1 MLQEVDD
8 GEKTAILSKEMLSRY
23 VRAEFEVFLIFL
35 KLIISS
41 CLSISMGNPFSM
53 GLHDGGT
60 LANKKKFQA
69 LALQFIAPQWKKN
82 LCVTVGLKRSAH
94 TTRMRTSLR
103 CGARRCA
110 SARAKKVMRL

>member
-1 MLQEVDD
+1 MEAGLRQWFTYSTMQISKSEFDSPWFRNMLMEVGD

-41 CLSISMGNPFSM
+41 CLPISMGNPFSM

-69 LALQFIAPQWKKN
+69 LALQFIAPNWKKN
-82 LCVTVGLKRSAH
+82 LC
-94 TTRMRTSLR
+94 
-103 CGARRCA
+103 RCA
-110 SARAKKVMRL
+110 